1 METVDLYGEDGIK
14 IGVTAE
20 GDSVHPRDPDAV
32 VIVAGHSLYA
42 CSAAEANRSILAEYM
57 TRKRRL
63 QMTTDKDQ
71 IATRWFAGQSFA
83 ARVAESKQEKWDRQE
98 REIYSARQQRVTA
111 AAWAEY
117 QRVKAAALAEYQ
129 RVRAAALAEYER
141 VTAAVERVKAAAW
154 AEYER
159 VTAAAWAEYQRVK
172 APALAEYQRVR
183 AAALAEYERVTAA
196 EDVKVTQ

>member
-71 IATRWFAGQSFA
+71 IATRWFAGQSFV

-183 AAALAEYERVTAA
+183 AAALAE
-196 EDVKVTQ
+196 DVKVTQ